1 MTLKLKKSFA
11 ANAAVDEYDVR
22 QMKKVLNRLGYY
34 TPYEE
39 TGITGIPDA
48 DIFTALKSFQKDQ
61 GLRATGTAKPD
72 DETILKLQRAA
83 ARTESGYY
91 IWRCVDDDKVRAG
104 HAALNGTL
112 RQFADSRD
120 PGEDFNCRCWAE
132 HVPDPYTD
140 AIYPSMSPLDLIGG
154 GVLLKGAAG
163 TATRIMTS
171 PLRDTK
177 WITHASKQ
185 QLQKKFKHA
194 KVFGIK
200 GNQNNQTLT
209 AYQKALEN
217 HVKSADTRVI
227 KGTYRRND
235 VTHYYNPKT
244 RINIMRDK
252 NGEFTSGWKL
262 KKVQHEYMMKNGKIG
277 GGK

>member
-1 MTLKLKKSFA
+1 M
-11 ANAAVDEYDVR
+11 
-22 QMKKVLNRLGYY
+22 
-34 TPYEE
+34 
-39 TGITGIPDA
+39 
-48 DIFTALKSFQKDQ
+48 
-61 GLRATGTAKPD
+61 
-72 DETILKLQRAA
+72 
-83 ARTESGYY
+83 
-91 IWRCVDDDKVRAG
+91 DDDKVRAG

-154 GVLLKGAAG
+154 GGLLKGAAG